1 MKAKLQSS
9 VYYLFYYAPFLYF
22 IHAATKLTIFTCLNT
37 GK

>member
-1 MKAKLQSS
+1 MKAKWRSS

-22 IHAATKLTIFTCLNT
+22 IHAATKLMLFTYMNI